1 MNGRTWSRAAIV
13 ALALALPVAPVVT
26 TAAAADTASV
36 AQVAKHGDDDGKK
49 GKSDKGKKKQKGK
62 KARAK
67 FNLGGRL
74 VAVDPAAGTVTF
86 RVHGGQVKSVRGT
99 DLLVQVAD
107 DARVR
112 RNDAAA
118 TLADFQVGDKVRA
131 KGVRADG
138 VWTAKRVKAEAPG
151 FVGDD
156 DAADDSGDDSK
167 DDSSDDD

>member
-1 MNGRTWSRAAIV
+1 M
-13 ALALALPVAPVVT
+13 T
-26 TAAAADTASV
+26 TS
-36 AQVAKHGDDDGKK
+36 KSGKEK
-49 GKSDKGKKKQKGK
+49 AGKAKKQKAK

-74 VAVDPAAGTVTF
+74 TAVDPEAGSVTF

-99 DLLVQVAD
+99 ELTVVLAE

-118 TLADFQVGDKVRA
+118 TLADFQIGDKVRA
-131 KGVRADG
+131 KGVRAHG

-156 DAADDSGDDSK
+156 E
-167 DDSSDDD
+167 